1 MTDQRPPASAADPDR
16 RYDALVVGAGF
27 AGMYMLH
34 RLRER
39 GFRAH
44 VFEAAENVGG
54 VWYWNRYPGARCDVP
69 SLAYSYSFSEELQQE
84 WEWTERYAAQ
94 PEILRYAEHVADRF
108 DLRRDITFGTRVT
121 SAVFDE
127 RTASWIITTDSGA
140 RVSARYFIPAVGCL
154 SAVRTPD
161 LPGAESFRGE
171 TYHTGNWP
179 HTPVDFA
186 GKRVGVIGT
195 GSSGIQ
201 AIPLIA
207 EVAERVVVFQRT
219 PNFSLPARNRPLT
232 AEEVR
237 ETRSRYA
244 QIRADMR
251 RTPAGALH
259 PSTGKG
265 VLEVSEQER
274 QAEFERRWEVG
285 GTGFMAAFT
294 DILRN
299 ADANRAVA
307 DFVHGK
313 IRQIVRDPE
322 VASRLCPTDHP
333 IGAKRICADTDYYQT
348 YNRANVELVDVRATP
363 VTGLTADGLRT
374 SDAEYELDIIVYA
387 TGYDAMTG
395 SLTRMDICGPDGTSL
410 AEAWRDGPRTY
421 LGLAVAGFP
430 NLFVVAGPGSP
441 SVLVNCIMAAEQHVE
456 WISDVLE
463 HLRASGADRIEAE
476 RAAQDE
482 WVSHVNEVA
491 DRTLYPQA
499 NSWYTGANIPGKPRV
514 FMPYVGGLNAYRD
527 RCDEVAAA
535 GYHGFRT
542 TAGAAD
548 PDGKEA
554 ACSPA

>member
-1 MTDQRPPASAADPDR
+1 MIDQRSPANTGGSEH
-16 RYDALVVGAGF
+16 RYDAVVVGAGF
-27 AGMYMLH
+27 AGMYMLY

-39 GFRAH
+39 GFRVH
-44 VFEAAENVGG
+44 VFEAADNVGG

-84 WEWTERYAAQ
+84 WEWTERYASQ

-127 RTASWIITTDSGA
+127 QSASWTVTTDTGA
-140 RVSARYFIPAVGCL
+140 RVSARYLIPAVGCL
-154 SAVRTPD
+154 SATQTPQ
-161 LPGAESFRGE
+161 LPGAESFRGQ

-179 HTPVDFA
+179 HTPVDFT
-186 GKRVGVIGT
+186 GRRVGVIGT

-207 EVAERVVVFQRT
+207 EVAERLVVFQRT

-232 AEEVR
+232 AEEIR
-237 ETRSRYA
+237 ETKSRYA

-274 QAEFERRWEVG
+274 IAELERRWEIG

-294 DILRN
+294 DILRD

-307 DFVHGK
+307 DFVRGK
-313 IRQIVRDPE
+313 IRQIVKDPE
-322 VASRLCPTDHP
+322 VAERLCPKDHP
-333 IGAKRICADTDYYQT
+333 IGAKRICVDTNYYET
-348 YNRANVELVDVRATP
+348 FNRPNVELVDVRATP
-363 VTGLTADGLRT
+363 IRELTPNGLRT
-374 SDAEYELDIIVYA
+374 SEAEYELDIIVYA
-387 TGYDAMTG
+387 TGFDAMTG
-395 SLTRMDICGPDGTSL
+395 SLTRMDIRGPDGTSL
-410 AEAWRDGPRTY
+410 ADAWRDGAATY

-430 NLFVVAGPGSP
+430 NMFVVTGPGSP

-456 WISDVLE
+456 WISDLLE
-463 HLRASGADRIEAE
+463 HLRDRGANRIEAE
-476 RAAQDE
+476 RDAQDE
-482 WVSHVNEVA
+482 WVAHVNEVA
-491 DRTLYPQA
+491 NRTLYPQA
-499 NSWYTGANIPGKPRV
+499 NSWYVGANVPGKPRV
-514 FMPYVGGLNAYRD
+514 FMPYVGGLNVYRE

-535 GYHGFRT
+535 GYRGFRI
-542 TAGAAD
+542 TAGV
-548 PDGKEA
+548 
-554 ACSPA
+554 

>member
-1 MTDQRPPASAADPDR
+1 MIDQRSPANTGGSEH
-16 RYDALVVGAGF
+16 RYDAVVVGAGF
-27 AGMYMLH
+27 AGMYMLY

-39 GFRAH
+39 GFRVH
-44 VFEAAENVGG
+44 VFEAADNVGG

-84 WEWTERYAAQ
+84 WEWTERYASQ

-127 RTASWIITTDSGA
+127 QSASWTVTTDTGA
-140 RVSARYFIPAVGCL
+140 RVSARYLIPAVGCL
-154 SAVRTPD
+154 SATQTPQ
-161 LPGAESFRGE
+161 LPGAESFRGQ

-179 HTPVDFA
+179 HTPVDFT
-186 GKRVGVIGT
+186 GRRVGVIGT

-207 EVAERVVVFQRT
+207 EVAERLVVFQRT

-232 AEEVR
+232 AEEIR
-237 ETRSRYA
+237 ETKSRYA
-244 QIRADMR
+244 QIRAEMR

-274 QAEFERRWEVG
+274 IAELERRWEIG

-294 DILRN
+294 DILRD

-307 DFVHGK
+307 DFVRGK
-313 IRQIVRDPE
+313 IRQIVKDPE
-322 VASRLCPTDHP
+322 VAERLCPKDHP
-333 IGAKRICADTDYYQT
+333 IGAKRICVDTNYYET
-348 YNRANVELVDVRATP
+348 FNRPNVELVDVRATP
-363 VTGLTADGLRT
+363 IRELTPNGLRT
-374 SDAEYELDIIVYA
+374 SEAEYELDIIVYA
-387 TGYDAMTG
+387 TGFDAMTG
-395 SLTRMDICGPDGTSL
+395 SLTRMDIRGPDGTSL
-410 AEAWRDGPRTY
+410 ADAWRDGAATY

-430 NLFVVAGPGSP
+430 NMFVVTGPGSP

-456 WISDVLE
+456 WISDLLE
-463 HLRASGADRIEAE
+463 HLRDRGANRIEAE
-476 RAAQDE
+476 RDAQDE
-482 WVSHVNEVA
+482 WVAHVNEVA
-491 DRTLYPQA
+491 NRTLYPQA
-499 NSWYTGANIPGKPRV
+499 NSWYVGANVPGKPRV
-514 FMPYVGGLNAYRD
+514 FMPYVGGLNVYRE

-535 GYHGFRT
+535 GYRGFRI
-542 TAGAAD
+542 TAGV
-548 PDGKEA
+548 
-554 ACSPA
+554 